1 METTARGTRTQ
12 FGEWLSEKKHLTH
25 TAYAKLPIPAKA
37 AVYDEYRKSK
47 RKGEQPHA
55 ESQEQ
60 KEG

>member
-1 METTARGTRTQ
+1 MGQKGTRTA
-12 FGEWLSEKKHLTH
+12 FGSWLSDHKKLTY
-25 TAYAKLPIPAKA
+25 TAYSKLPIPGKA

-55 ESQEQ
+55 ESQEE

>member
-1 METTARGTRTQ
+1 MEAQARGTRTQ